1 MKTNNISPEVKTG
14 IYNIVSAV
22 KKHAEAAEQL
32 KNTAAS
38 RASDIESG
46 KNPYIRDIFAPQ
58 AAENTTPKKRTHRYP
73 KNPYAVSWPKDSP
86 FYLPWHERIIKY
98 LKFMFK

>member
-1 MKTNNISPEVKTG
+1 MKANNISPEVKTG

-22 KKHAEAAEQL
+22 KKHAEAAENL
-32 KNTAAS
+32 KNAAAKTNS
-38 RASDIESG
+38 AEPA

-58 AAENTTPKKRTHRYP
+58 VTEEVVPKKRTHRYR

-86 FYLPWHERIIKY
+86 FYMPWHERIIKY

>member
-58 AAENTTPKKRTHRYP
+58 AAENTTPKKRTRRYP

>member
-38 RASDIESG
+38 KALPHLKNVHTDIP
-46 KNPYIRDIFAPQ
+46 KIRMRFHGPKILHFIFPGM
-58 AAENTTPKKRTHRYP
+58 NVLL
-73 KNPYAVSWPKDSP
+73 N
-86 FYLPWHERIIKY
+86 I
-98 LKFMFK
+98 